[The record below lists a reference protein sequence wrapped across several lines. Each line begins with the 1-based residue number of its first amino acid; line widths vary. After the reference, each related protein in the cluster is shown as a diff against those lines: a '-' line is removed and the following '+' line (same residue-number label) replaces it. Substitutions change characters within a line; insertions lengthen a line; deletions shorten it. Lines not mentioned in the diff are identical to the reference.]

1 VAHAEFSSVWFVS
14 YPALKCGR
22 VSAAQK
28 KAPHSGMI
36 KSVLLDCSQSLCK
49 SLIYL
54 GQAHYIKTSA
64 YRVRP
69 LQEDGNLA
77 IDGERFPFG
86 EYYAEVHRGLATVL
100 SMSGRYAVDF
110 DMPPPK
116 SI

>member
-1 VAHAEFSSVWFVS
+1 
-14 YPALKCGR
+14 
-22 VSAAQK
+22 
-28 KAPHSGMI
+28 
-36 KSVLLDCSQSLCK
+36 
-49 SLIYL
+49 LIYL